1 MENKKKKSKAI
12 VISIIALLVLVVAL
26 FLIYKNKDSFGVK
39 TSSIITKIFSPL
51 ETSDNQKKELVQAGE
66 DIFNGDDVSQ
76 SGMDGDTRIVR
87 KSLPGEGVFGRA
99 LSDIKQGNT
108 GEILLLESGVDSSS
122 FWGSISGF
130 LDRTF
135 DFDFGPGKYKP
146 ACQDGKDNDKDGLV
160 DIEDPNCHKGGDLNN
175 EYVPKHFS
183 ESENPFDFDFVCS
196 DGLDNDGDGTI
207 DIEDPNCHKG
217 GDLNNEYV
225 PKHFSESEN
234 PFDFDFVCS
243 DGLDNDG
250 DGTIDIEDPNCHK
263 GGDLNNEYVP
273 KHFSESENPF
283 DFDFGIDGID
293 LTPGVI
299 TPISSPINTEVT
311 LRSTITNRGRE
322 ETGQSFIT
330 LFTISETREVV
341 SEKSIHLTT
350 TVSPIPAESD
360 TVATVKHTFTTIGT
374 YYIRACA
381 DKNSIA
387 DEGLIN
393 EAYED
398 NNCSSWTTFNTTN
411 VLPSTGNRPAC
422 SDEKDNDGDGLI
434 DINDPS
440 CHKNGDLNLEYLP
453 EYTSESRT
461 ASECNDTL
469 DNDNDGL
476 IDIKDPICHFNSDI
490 NEIYLP
496 EYNSESQPS
505 YICNDTLDNDK
516 DGKIDILDPNCHIDG
531 ILSNEY
537 KPTHTSESES
547 PEGPNICLGIE
558 QNPIT
563 FTEEEQKK
571 LDDLLRKFY
580 LVTPNLKSDLD
591 VSLVYD
597 EINNQQNFINQISA
611 LTKECYKETSG
622 STYTGPT
629 TRYGNPWYQ
638 YNTRGS
644 YVKEFTQSTTSY
656 CTRDNTKPTL
666 RDFDGKICSTLKT
679 RDKCEG
685 LIPSFNFFSGFGY
698 YKKTNCKWVETMN
711 LEEYETLLNIW

>member
-1 MENKKKKSKAI
+1 MENKKRTSKAI
-12 VISIIALLVLVVAL
+12 IISIIALLVLVAVL

-39 TSSIITKIFSPL
+39 TSSVITKIFSPL
-51 ETSDNQKKELVQAGE
+51 ENSKNQKKELVQAGE
-66 DIFNGDDVSQ
+66 DIYSGDDVSQ

-99 LSDIKQGNT
+99 LSDIKRGDT
-108 GEILLLESGVDSSS
+108 GEITLLEDTLGQNSS
-122 FWGSISGF
+122 FWDSISGF
-130 LDRTF
+130 FDRNF
-135 DFDFGPGKYKP
+135 SFNLKPEGYQP
-146 ACQDGKDNDKDGLV
+146 ACQDGKDNEGDGLV
-160 DIEDPNCHKGGDLNN
+160 DTEDPNCHRDGVLDK

-183 ESENPFDFDFVCS
+183 ESENPFDFDFPCS
-196 DGLDNDGDGTI
+196 DGLDNDKDGTI
-207 DIEDPNCHKG
+207 DIEDPNCHRD
-217 GDLNNEYV
+217 GDLDKEYV

-234 PFDFDFVCS
+234 PFD
-243 DGLDNDG
+243 L
-250 DGTIDIEDPNCHK
+250 
-263 GGDLNNEYVP
+263 
-273 KHFSESENPF
+273 
-283 DFDFGIDGID
+283 DFGIDGID
-293 LTPGVI
+293 LTSGLI
-299 TPISSPINTEVT
+299 TPISSPVNTDVY
-311 LRSTITNRGRE
+311 LSSTITNRGNE
-322 ETGQSFIT
+322 ETGQSFVV
-330 LFTISETREVV
+330 LFTISETRNIV

-350 TVSPIPAESD
+350 TVSAIPAESNAI
-360 TVATVKHTFTTIGT
+360 ATTKHTFSSVGT

-387 DEGLIN
+387 DEGVIQ
-393 EAYED
+393 EAFEE
-398 NNCSSWTTFNTTN
+398 NNCGEWTLFTATN
-411 VLPSTGNRPAC
+411 VLPNTGSRPAC
-422 SDEKDNDGDGLI
+422 SDERDNDGDGLI
-434 DINDPS
+434 DTKDPS
-440 CHKNGDLNLEYLP
+440 CHKGGDLNLEYLP

-476 IDIKDPICHFNSDI
+476 VDIKDPICHFNSDI

-516 DGKIDILDPNCHIDG
+516 DGKIDIQDPNCHIDG

-563 FTEEEQKK
+563 FTEEEQKN

-580 LVTPNLKSDLD
+580 LISPNLKSDLD

-611 LTKECYKETSG
+611 LTEECYRETS
-622 STYTGPT
+622 SPAYTGPT
-629 TRYGNPWYQ
+629 TRFGNPWYQ

-644 YVKEFTQSTTSY
+644 YVKEFTQSTSSY
-656 CTRDNTKPTL
+656 CTRDYTKPAL
-666 RDFDGKICSTLKT
+666 WDFDGRVCPRLET
-679 RDKCEG
+679 RDRCEG
-685 LIPSFNFFSGFGY
+685 LIASFNFLSGFGY